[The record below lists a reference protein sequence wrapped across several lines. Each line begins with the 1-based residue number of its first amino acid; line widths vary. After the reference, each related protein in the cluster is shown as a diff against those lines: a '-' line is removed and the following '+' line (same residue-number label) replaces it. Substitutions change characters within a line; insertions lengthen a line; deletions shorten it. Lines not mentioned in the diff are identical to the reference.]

1 MLFRALTFVFWSS
14 VALLAAW
21 LVFNAFAPG
30 LVGAL
35 PGGEPGASLVQ
46 AVLFGVVAACSG
58 ALAWLEFRGDP
69 VEEGEYGGWT
79 MRSLFYAVVFALSF
93 FVFPRPLELV
103 LRALRRAAG

>member
-1 MLFRALTFVFWSS
+1 LPFKALTLVFWAS

-21 LVFNAFAPG
+21 LALNALAPG

-35 PGGEPGASLVQ
+35 LGGPGASLAQ
-46 AVLFGVVAACSG
+46 AVLFGVVAASSG
-58 ALAWLEFRGDP
+58 VLAWLEFRGDP

-93 FVFPRPLELV
+93 FVLFP
-103 LRALRRAAG
+103 ALLNWYFAR